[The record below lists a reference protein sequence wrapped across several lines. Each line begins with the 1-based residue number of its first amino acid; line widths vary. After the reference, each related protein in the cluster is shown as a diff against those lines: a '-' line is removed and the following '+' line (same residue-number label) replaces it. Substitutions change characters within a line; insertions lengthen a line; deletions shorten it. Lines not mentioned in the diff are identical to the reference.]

1 MASKSREI
9 KVNENNLIDDSCPMV
24 LSAENSQRQL
34 FLMFDNPPCGQVIV
48 FAELLQKIV
57 PTAVFQIALFLI
69 HYQNVIVSLTTKR
82 LTLYS
87 AELKF
92 SYTEFLYAIQNTR
105 VNKKLSAV
113 SFWRLKRE
121 SV

>member
-1 MASKSREI
+1 
-9 KVNENNLIDDSCPMV
+9 
-24 LSAENSQRQL
+24 
-34 FLMFDNPPCGQVIV
+34 MFDNPPCGQVIV

-92 SYTEFLYAIQNTR
+92 SYTDFLYFALTIK
-105 VNKKLSAV
+105 VNKVLNFPSVWFIFTVTTTIQCKNLHWIEKATPKPLEIN
-113 SFWRLKRE
+113 SF
-121 SV
+121 